1 MTTHTGELSFCI
13 FAKRTNYHRCLFA
26 QTGKEAIR
34 RKRVAQTLSYANR
47 LTNVL
52 ARSLH
57 KSTSQYGEKPDLQ
70 NSNCTIRKHNEQ
82 AAQSRA
88 SISSALL
95 DKRTPSIATKYCRLS
110 PKVGFPPYFWISC
123 IIMHRTDITSGLSR
137 VLFYPKTK
145 KHRWKAISHNLSH
158 SFGLQFSIAYD
169 RLQRPIQARLL
180 ASSKKRPNPDAT
192 ADINQQSN
200 QQ

>member
-1 MTTHTGELSFCI
+1 MPVCPDRQRGDQKKKGSPNFELRKPAHERSSP
-13 FAKRTNYHRCLFA
+13 KLA
-26 QTGKEAIR
+26 QIHITIWK
-34 RKRVAQTLSYANR
+34 
-47 LTNVL
+47 
-52 ARSLH
+52 
-57 KSTSQYGEKPDLQ
+57 KPDLQ

-110 PKVGFPPYFWISC
+110 PKVGFPLYFWISC